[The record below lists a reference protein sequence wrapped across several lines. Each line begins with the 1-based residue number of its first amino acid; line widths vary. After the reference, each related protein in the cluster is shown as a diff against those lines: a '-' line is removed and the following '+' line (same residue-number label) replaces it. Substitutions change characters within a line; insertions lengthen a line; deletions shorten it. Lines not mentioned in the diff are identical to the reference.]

1 MGIAQRARAHSFGMK
16 IAVLFEWK
24 MSDNT
29 DNPIAQLVKNGEDTM
44 QALATNLA
52 PAPASSPAPAHITT
66 TLYDLVEAI
75 SAEVGPDEEHLVTAA
90 VMHLINSNRARFVGS
105 RKTLTILPARA
116 VCVS

>member
-1 MGIAQRARAHSFGMK
+1 
-16 IAVLFEWK
+16 

-29 DNPIAQLVKNGEDTM
+29 DNPITQPVKNEGEYTM

-52 PAPASSPAPAHITT
+52 TAPASSVPAHITT

-90 VMHLINSNRARFVGS
+90 VMHLINSSRARFVGS
-105 RKTLTILPARA
+105 RKTLTILPD
-116 VCVS
+116 